1 MSRLALYLTLP
12 GFGAPRAPAPP
23 PPPPAPPP
31 APTMQD
37 AEGSRARTDAVR
49 RSRLQQ
55 GMAGTVRNRG
65 GAQGLLAVSD
75 TERALKSLTGQ

>member
-1 MSRLALYLTLP
+1 
-12 GFGAPRAPAPP
+12 
-23 PPPPAPPP
+23 
-31 APTMQD
+31 MQD
-37 AEGSRARTDAVR
+37 AAGSRARTDAVR

-65 GAQGLLAVSD
+65 GAQGLAVSD